1 LAIRRGTRRSPAAF
15 SLPESLTETP
25 GSCSPSTRGTGTAH
39 AVWTAVAGFAL
50 ITASCQARCSPAFEQ
65 QQAKQAPGQATGAFE
80 TIAKQANDARD
91 ADRPDDAVKLYRRA
105 LALNPRWTEGWW
117 SLGTLQYDSDRYAE
131 AELAFQKVAT
141 LDPKQGTARAM
152 LGLCEFELGQ
162 SDRALKDIEASKTL
176 GVLEDR
182 QLRNV
187 VVYHDAVLLQRTGQF
202 EAAKAA
208 LTSLCLD
215 SVRSN
220 DVVEAFGLVALRMRD
235 NAPPDPGTEAGSVVQ
250 HVGRAACLAGA
261 KDYDSAKSEFDQVL
275 AHAPNFPL
283 VHFAYG
289 CALLD
294 ARDVD
299 SAIREFEAEIAQQPK
314 SVLPRL
320 RIAVAEYKVDSAR
333 GLKFAEE
340 AVALRPELPLAHY
353 LLGLLLL
360 DTGAYDR
367 AVPELETARAA
378 FPREARI
385 DLALATVYA
394 HVGRPQDASKARAEF
409 ARKKQ
414 SEQAAAQGALE
425 ITDALDARSK
435 P

>member
-1 LAIRRGTRRSPAAF
+1 
-15 SLPESLTETP
+15 
-25 GSCSPSTRGTGTAH
+25 
-39 AVWTAVAGFAL
+39 
-50 ITASCQARCSPAFEQ
+50 
-65 QQAKQAPGQATGAFE
+65 
-80 TIAKQANDARD
+80 
-91 ADRPDDAVKLYRRA
+91 
-105 LALNPRWTEGWW
+105 
-117 SLGTLQYDSDRYAE
+117 
-131 AELAFQKVAT
+131 
-141 LDPKQGTARAM
+141 M

>member
-1 LAIRRGTRRSPAAF
+1 
-15 SLPESLTETP
+15 
-25 GSCSPSTRGTGTAH
+25 
-39 AVWTAVAGFAL
+39 
-50 ITASCQARCSPAFEQ
+50 
-65 QQAKQAPGQATGAFE
+65 
-80 TIAKQANDARD
+80 
-91 ADRPDDAVKLYRRA
+91 
-105 LALNPRWTEGWW
+105 
-117 SLGTLQYDSDRYAE
+117 
-131 AELAFQKVAT
+131 
-141 LDPKQGTARAM
+141 M
-152 LGLCEFELGQ
+152 
-162 SDRALKDIEASKTL
+162 
-176 GVLEDR
+176 
-182 QLRNV
+182 
-187 VVYHDAVLLQRTGQF
+187 
-202 EAAKAA
+202 
-208 LTSLCLD
+208 
-215 SVRSN
+215 
-220 DVVEAFGLVALRMRD
+220 VALRMRD
-235 NAPPDPGTEAGSVVQ
+235 NAPPDPGTEAGRTVR

-261 KDYDSAKSEFDQVL
+261 KDYDAAKSEFDQVL

-289 CALLD
+289 CALID
-294 ARDVD
+294 ARDID
-299 SAIREFEAEIAQQPK
+299 AAIREFEAEIAQRPK

-385 DLALATVYA
+385 DLALATAYA
-394 HVGRPQDASKARAEF
+394 HVGRAQDALKARAEF